1 MTPDERTQETQDN
14 LQRIRILLDHINKHP
29 ELLIATRGQHTN
41 HRTTFGHA
49 APANLDLMNLTDTRT
64 GVPKLLEDWTRRIR
78 AARGFQ
84 PAHARHYLHTTG
96 FLHQHTP
103 WAEEHL
109 PDSPCYHA
117 DIRNAHRKLAAQL
130 GPITVQSEQS
140 PTGVPEN
147 SEANP

>member
-1 MTPDERTQETQDN
+1 MTPDEQIQETQDN

-49 APANLDLMNLTDTRT
+49 SPANLDLMNLTDTRT

-130 GPITVQSEQS
+130 GPITVQLEQS